1 MRYFAENRAEGFTLV
16 ELLIAM
22 TLGLIVLTSLASA
35 FVSQHKAFDVQEQVA
50 EMVQGARAAMDMINS
65 ELKMAGYDPT
75 DVGIVGVPYSAT
87 QLEIRGD
94 LNSDG
99 ETDGTASND
108 DTNEEIIYTYDSA
121 NKQIDR
127 NTGGGAQ
134 PFAENIQS
142 FTFTYWKDKD
152 DDGDGQIDE
161 VVLASDEADIRQID
175 ITITSR
181 TSKPDPDYGS
191 NGGYRTYTLSSYVT
205 PPNLGF

>member
-1 MRYFAENRAEGFTLV
+1 MRDSTENRERGFTLV

-22 TLGLIVLTSLASA
+22 TLGLIVLSSLASV
-35 FVSQHKAFDVQEQVA
+35 FVSQRKTYDAQEQVA
-50 EMVQGARAAMDMINS
+50 EMVQGARAAMDMISS

-75 DVGIVGVPYSAT
+75 GADFVGVPYSAT
-87 QLEIRGD
+87 QLQILADIDDDAGTGSGD
-94 LNSDG
+94 G
-99 ETDGTASND
+99 
-108 DTNEEIIYTYDSA
+108 DTGDPHENIIYTYDSA

-134 PFAENIQS
+134 PFAENIQA
-142 FTFTYWKDKD
+142 FTFQYYDKD
-152 DDGDGQIDE
+152 
-161 VVLASDEADIRQID
+161 LNTTTTAADIRQID

-181 TSKPDPDYGS
+181 TSKPDPDHSS

>member
-1 MRYFAENRAEGFTLV
+1 MRYFAENREEGFTLV

-22 TLGLIVLTSLASA
+22 ALGLIVLTSLASA
-35 FVSQHKAFDVQEQVA
+35 FVSQRKTFDVQEQVA
-50 EMVQGARAAMDMINS
+50 EMVQGARAAMDMISS

-75 DVGIVGVPYSAT
+75 DADNFDGVPYSAT
-87 QLEIRGD
+87 QLQILADIDDDAGTGVGD
-94 LNSDG
+94 G
-99 ETDGTASND
+99 
-108 DTNEEIIYTYDSA
+108 DTGDTHENITYTYDSA

-134 PFAENIQS
+134 PFAENIEA
-142 FTFTYWKDKD
+142 FTFQYYDKD
-152 DDGDGQIDE
+152 
-161 VVLASDEADIRQID
+161 LNTTSTAADIRQID